1 MKIRSFLS
9 IFLII
14 CMIVGILASCGG
26 PDEQTTSE
34 ETGAQQSSTETS
46 AALESDTKLT
56 TESDATSE
64 ADTVTDEHTTNSNIQ
79 TSDGLT
85 NTANTES
92 ENVIEDSTESEK
104 STESE
109 SITKPESAT
118 KPESTT
124 DSESVC
130 ESTIETESDTDDE
143 PTVTTPEPEE
153 KPEVELEGPY
163 ADSIIYANKIKNG
176 VQSYYP
182 DGVARDR
189 YYVENRD
196 MSAEFALRSGSG
208 QKLTYLKNKSGGTY
222 LQDTMDVFIRMNDGK
237 TYYASESS
245 NNARA
250 NVYRIGY
257 YYYDVRILEQS
268 FYKDAVVSAEY
279 DIDEALFKYTHDISK
294 IQLKNGVIRYS
305 VGGGDPYISC
315 KSNDISFSSNDF
327 DALQFTIKSENSS
340 NAQLFVVTDNKPNY
354 NDKQS
359 ILFNITN
366 DGEFHTYT
374 IMLSALPDYSG
385 NVIGLRLDLGQ
396 STGENIEIK
405 EMKAVKLESDSPY
418 VLLDRTWHT
427 YSDRLHQELHFVAPD
442 GQDNIAA
449 LGLITEIAA
458 DTVEKIVV
466 KDKNDLHTSLDGVD
480 WDTVEYVGFD
490 IKDAGIFGYIMP
502 ADNGSGKIKVTL
514 EGENY
519 VIVQEASPE
528 NGEIRSPGEVGD
540 TSNDFFMGQ
549 RIYTDE
555 SHDFAE
561 FISEAEF
568 ERDPLANGQNNDFL
582 EYDALRGAYHYKIG
596 GTNFNPPFFSSWNQH
611 YSTEIKLTTK
621 KGDRRIYIRT
631 ISSTGGLEN
640 AVLLDNDGLIIP
652 IPLEVSKNFGEL
664 EEPVM
669 NYGDETY
676 GETLFPL
683 CLANGEKYEIKVL
696 NLYQNWGKFPIKQ
709 LSSIAYYAPYYHL
722 SVGVTETT
730 CISPWYVRGRTLWT
744 LPDFR
749 SQSAPYWFELEGDKF
764 DNSPQHTNA
773 GVFEIIQY
781 TDADGNYSAS
791 ENYRN
796 VIDSSGP
803 IYANVKMDYISDD
816 GKMKISYEHLELP
829 QTDELRPFYEIN
841 IEVLDDVSFNSF
853 KNDFAFYSWETTRTH
868 VGYLDADGN
877 HMEAAYSANDD
888 VTEYVLGK
896 VGGYFGN
903 FGINSK
909 DATNLG
915 FVIHSSEIYF
925 EGQKFDGNF
934 VVVEERENRFH
945 LSLDVGEATFKKG
958 DTITL
963 NIFMVPWGSHLS
975 TDAHNLA
982 YIRQNSVVDPYK
994 VTALKGDVIESPYM
1008 PKVKTDDGKSAEFT
1022 VSGGVNNAAIRV
1034 YGFNKLTSPK
1044 IYEKIDG
1051 EWVEYQVS
1059 SHGHP
1064 DNVGI
1069 HHYYDGYMTYYDGD
1083 GTYSYA
1089 FTFSMD
1095 GVESRTF
1102 KMEASEDFKPWPK
1115 EVIENN
1121 DPINVYLDP
1130 SEIAQ
1135 KFQNPIP
1142 GVGSATVSD
1151 EADYVRL
1158 TGDGKGAIEIR
1169 IDVFSAP
1176 TKMITGKYLVV
1187 KFRAP
1192 GSNPNNHFEYFAGTV
1207 NSGPKGEDS
1216 IWLNPKL
1223 SPQDGEWHVLVVD
1236 ANSFNSDGFIAD
1248 SDGKYYANYVSFDV
1262 FNTPMGTDN
1271 YVDIAYIGL
1280 CEDLEKFRELDVN
1293 KDVETYTLAT
1303 KEKTEVRSMST
1314 DELISSEENGGGT
1327 VVTPT
1332 DDGVTVSKDASAFI
1346 SSESDYTIST
1356 VPYFGRIDTLNG
1368 YGPAFTTGTAYNSRG
1383 SNSANG
1389 VATFKYNGKTT
1400 SDLRIVFAGWSLV
1413 YGGAQK
1419 YVWSVDGKTWY
1430 DVELYNKSSIETAGS
1445 GMIKYANEGCG
1456 KTDFELYAANSNYQG
1471 NTSGP
1476 DTASGLAADLSDYVG
1491 QTVNVTF
1498 AVVPVTEPNAL
1509 CILAHIT
1516 GIEVSAEPVEE
1527 ETGGAT
1533 DEVENPYNDP
1543 INYYLDATEM
1553 NALIKDTIP
1562 AGIGKLELAE
1572 NGEFLRFF
1580 GNGSGTAE
1588 STFHAYIASAKVN
1601 TGKYIVVK
1609 FRMPATNTE
1618 QNHLQ
1623 IFTSTVNSGATA
1635 ADSISLGTTTVK
1647 DDAWHVIVV
1656 DAASFLPSSYAS
1668 EGGRYY
1674 CKYMRFDVFN
1684 VPMSA
1689 DSYIDIAYIGF
1700 SDNLDNIRQL
1710 DANAD
1715 METLS
1720 LVTAGGSKFISV
1732 KTGEITDNAD
1742 GTNKPQI
1749 SYVTD
1754 ASQFIAANNAQ
1765 GYSASNVHYFSRVDA
1780 INGFGP
1786 SGSSSAAY
1794 DMGSNDKTGIARIV
1808 YNGASTED
1816 KKLVMAGW
1824 SLVEGGIE
1832 KYVWS
1837 ADGGKTW
1844 NDVVFV
1850 GISSASD
1857 ASSGMLTYCANKYG
1871 SEVDF
1876 SPNTANSCYQT
1887 SLGTVG
1893 GLGADLSAFAGQT
1906 VDVTFAVV
1914 PATDTDSLCILLHIE
1929 GVTVA
1934 Q

>member
-9 IFLII
+9 FILIV
-14 CMIVGILASCGG
+14 CMLLGILSSCGG
-26 PDEQTTSE
+26 NEQTSTTESE
-34 ETGAQQSSTETS
+34 A
-46 AALESDTKLT
+46 LT
-56 TESDATSE
+56 TETADTTVATEDNATSVGE
-64 ADTVTDEHTTNSNIQ
+64 TDGKVESSATDETVNK
-79 TSDGLT
+79 D
-85 NTANTES
+85 S
-92 ENVIEDSTESEK
+92 ENESN
-104 STESE
+104 S
-109 SITKPESAT
+109 
-118 KPESTT
+118 
-124 DSESVC
+124 
-130 ESTIETESDTDDE
+130 ETESLDE
-143 PTVTTPEPEE
+143 SGSEESEAPSVTTDTEALP
-153 KPEVELEGPY
+153 KIELVGPY
-163 ADSIIYANKIKNG
+163 ADSIIYANEIKNG

-189 YYVENRD
+189 YYVENLD

-279 DIDEALFKYTHDISK
+279 DIDEALFKYAHDISK
-294 IQLKNGVIRYS
+294 IQVKNGVIRYS

-315 KSNDISFSSNDF
+315 KNNDISFSSNDF

-385 NVIGLRLDLGQ
+385 NVIGFRLDLGQ
-396 STGENIEIK
+396 STGETVEIK
-405 EMKAVKLESDSPY
+405 EMKAVTLESDAPY

-427 YSDRLHQELHFVAPD
+427 YSDKLHQELHFVAPD

-449 LGLITEIAA
+449 LGMITEISA
-458 DTVEKIVV
+458 DTVEKLIV
-466 KDKNDLHTSLDGVD
+466 KDKAADLHTSLDGVD
-480 WDTVEYVGFD
+480 WDTVEYIGFD
-490 IKDAGIFGYIMP
+490 ITDAGIFGYIMP
-502 ADNGSGKIKVTL
+502 ADNASGKLKVTL

-528 NGEIRSPGEVGD
+528 NSEIRSPAEVGD

-549 RIYTDE
+549 RLYTDE
-555 SHDFAE
+555 SHDFTE

-568 ERDPLANGQNNDFL
+568 ERDPLANGQNNNFL

-631 ISSTGGLEN
+631 ISSTGALEN
-640 AVLLDNDGLIIP
+640 AVLLDNDGLVIP

-683 CLANGEKYEIKVL
+683 CMVNGEKYELQVL

-722 SVGVTETT
+722 SCGVTETT

-749 SQSAPYWFELEGDKF
+749 SQSAPYWFELEGDAFK
-764 DNSPQHTNA
+764 NEPQHTHA

-781 TDADGNYSAS
+781 TDADGNYNAS
-791 ENYRN
+791 ENYLN

-803 IYANVKMDYISDD
+803 IYAEVKMDYISDD
-816 GKMKISYEHLELP
+816 GKMKISYDHLELP
-829 QTDELRPFYEIN
+829 QTDELRPFYEIK
-841 IEVLDDVSFNSF
+841 IEVLEDISFNSF
-853 KNDFAFYSWETTRTH
+853 KNDFAFYSWETNRTH
-868 VGYLDADGN
+868 VGYLDADGK
-877 HMEAAYSANDD
+877 HAEMTYSSKDN
-888 VTEYVLGK
+888 VTEYILGK

-903 FGINSK
+903 FGTSSK
-909 DATNLG
+909 NATNLG

-925 EGQKFDGNF
+925 GGQKFDGNF
-934 VVVEERENRFH
+934 VVVEEREKRFH
-945 LSLDVGEATFKKG
+945 LSLDLGEATFKKG
-958 DTITL
+958 DTVKL

-994 VTALKGDVIESPYM
+994 VTALKGEVIESPYM

-1044 IYEKIDG
+1044 IYEKIDD
-1051 EWVEYQVS
+1051 EWVEYNVS
-1059 SHGHP
+1059 SNGSP

-1069 HHYYDGYMTYYDGD
+1069 QHYYDGYMTYYDGD

-1089 FTFSMD
+1089 FAFNMD
-1095 GVESRTF
+1095 DVESRTF
-1102 KMEASEDFKPWPK
+1102 KVEAIEDFEPWPK
-1115 EVIENN
+1115 EVIESN

-1130 SEIAQ
+1130 TEIAQ
-1135 KFQNPIP
+1135 KFQNSIP

-1158 TGDGKGAIEIR
+1158 TGDGKGAAEVS

-1176 TKMITGKYLVV
+1176 SKMITGKYLVV

-1192 GSNPNNHFEYFAGTV
+1192 SSNPGNHFEYFAGTV

-1236 ANSFNSDGFIAD
+1236 ANSFNFDGFVAE
-1248 SDGKYYANYVSFDV
+1248 SDEKYYANYIRFDV
-1262 FNTPMGTDN
+1262 FNTSMAPGD
-1271 YVDIAYIGL
+1271 YVDIAYVGL
-1280 CEDLEKFRELDVN
+1280 CEDLDVFRELDAN
-1293 KDVETYTLAT
+1293 KDVETYTLAF
-1303 KEKTEVRSMST
+1303 KDKTEVRSMST
-1314 DELISSEENGGGT
+1314 DELISSEGSGGGT
-1327 VVTPT
+1327 VVTPA
-1332 DDGVTVSKDASAFI
+1332 DDGVTI
-1346 SSESDYTIST
+1346 SNNGNELVAAGSTYSLSTAPYLSRVDYI
-1356 VPYFGRIDTLNG
+1356 NG
-1368 YGPAFTTGTAYNSRG
+1368 YGPQLTVGPAYNNRG
-1383 SNSANG
+1383 SSSVSG
-1389 VATFKYNGKTT
+1389 IATFKYNGVTT
-1400 SDLRIVFAGWSLV
+1400 TDGYAVISGWSLV
-1413 YGGAQK
+1413 HGGVSK
-1419 YVWSVDGKTWY
+1419 YVWSVDGKTWQ
-1430 DVELYNKSSIETAGS
+1430 DATCYNRSSWATATDP
-1445 GMIKYANEGCG
+1445 MVNIANTALSR
-1456 KTDFELYAANSNYQG
+1456 TDLGDYTANSGYQG
-1471 NTSGP
+1471 GTAATEVSGV
-1476 DTASGLAADLSDYVG
+1476 GADLSAYVG
-1491 QTVNVTF
+1491 QTVNVIF
-1498 AVVPVTEPNAL
+1498 AVVPASAPDTI
-1509 CILAHIT
+1509 CILANIT
-1516 GIEVSAEPVEE
+1516 GIKVVTEAVEE
-1527 ETGGAT
+1527 ETGGAD
-1533 DEVENPYNDP
+1533 DEIENPYNDP
-1543 INYYLDATEM
+1543 INYYLDANEM
-1553 NALIKDTIP
+1553 NAMLKDSLPKGTGSIS
-1562 AGIGKLELAE
+1562 LAE
-1572 NGEFLRFF
+1572 NGEYLRFY
-1580 GNGSGTAE
+1580 GDGKIEGE
-1588 STFHAYIASAKVN
+1588 STFNAYIASAKVN

-1609 FRMPATNTE
+1609 FRMPSTNTE
-1618 QNHLQ
+1618 LNYLQ
-1623 IFTSTVNSGATA
+1623 LFTSTVNEKAVA

-1647 DDAWHVIVV
+1647 DDAWHVVIV

-1674 CKYMRFDVFN
+1674 CKYMRFDHFN
-1684 VPMSA
+1684 EKMSET
-1689 DSYIDIAYIGF
+1689 SYIDVAYIGIG
-1700 SDNLDNIRQL
+1700 DDLDKIRQL

-1715 METLS
+1715 LETLT
-1720 LVTAGGSKFISV
+1720 LVGKDKTQFINT
-1732 KTGEITDNAD
+1732 KTGEITDNSD

-1749 SYVTD
+1749 SYVADPT
-1754 ASQFIAANNAQ
+1754 QFIAADNAQ
-1765 GYSASNVHYFSRVDA
+1765 GYTASNVHYFSRVDS

-1786 SGSSSAAY
+1786 SGSSTVAY
-1794 DMGSNDKTGIARIV
+1794 DMGSNDKTGIAYLV
-1808 YNGASTED
+1808 YNGNSTED

-1824 SLVEGGIE
+1824 SLVEDGIE

-1844 NDVVFV
+1844 NDVVYV

-1857 ASSGMLTYCANKYG
+1857 ASQGMLTYTANKYG
-1871 SEVDF
+1871 TEVDF
-1876 SPNTANSCYQT
+1876 SANTGNSCYQGT
-1887 SLGTVG
+1887 LGKES

-1906 VDVTFAVV
+1906 VDVTFAAVT
-1914 PATDTDSLCILLHIE
+1914 ATDELCILLHVE
-1929 GVTVA
+1929 GVKVA
-1934 Q
+1934 K